1 MEPSSHGACERGH
14 TRDAAARHRPPPYGH
29 TRGFRLHWYAYARD
43 PAVCGGP
50 RAQAA
55 LADDQSSSGHT
66 LDMVDL
72 EIRDSTRSMV
82 WHVGL
87 PHPWR
92 TAAPF
97 EVCPLRTEASG
108 RSGDASRPSEQLVSL
123 CSTRLDERVQLAEI
137 LTLPTLT
144 SSHPCLERRVVRSA
158 SPRQHDLASPAHACR
173 LFEDAELTGHPP
185 PHPQHSSLTRRSV
198 GEGHGFVVVLG
209 NDSRGLRSSEA
220 SEDEATF
227 RAPRRLAAAPWRPRA
242 RERRVPRPPR

>member
-14 TRDAAARHRPPPYGH
+14 TRDAAPATALQPHS
-29 TRGFRLHWYAYARD
+29 RLHWYAYARD

-50 RAQAA
+50 RAKAA

-72 EIRDSTRSMV
+72 EIRDIKSTRSMV
-82 WHVGL
+82 GHVGL

-123 CSTRLDERVQLAEI
+123 CSTRLDERVQLVEI

-144 SSHPCLERRVVRSA
+144 SSHPCLERCVVRSA

-242 RERRVPRPPR
+242 RERRVARPPR

>member
-1 MEPSSHGACERGH
+1 MEPSSHGCQLRGA
-14 TRDAAARHRPPPYGH
+14 TRGTRHRPPPHSH
-29 TRGFRLHWYAYARD
+29 TRGYTGTLT
-43 PAVCGGP
+43 PAVCCGP

-72 EIRDSTRSMV
+72 EIRDIKSTRSMV
-82 WHVGL
+82 GHGGL

-97 EVCPLRTEASG
+97 EDCPLRTEASG

-123 CSTRLDERVQLAEI
+123 CSTRLDERVQLVEI

-144 SSHPCLERRVVRSA
+144 SSHPCLERCVVRSA

-227 RAPRRLAAAPWRPRA
+227 RAPRRLAAAPWSPRA
-242 RERRVPRPPR
+242 RERRDARGAR

>member
-1 MEPSSHGACERGH
+1 
-14 TRDAAARHRPPPYGH
+14 
-29 TRGFRLHWYAYARD
+29 
-43 PAVCGGP
+43 
-50 RAQAA
+50 
-55 LADDQSSSGHT
+55 
-66 LDMVDL
+66 MVDL
-72 EIRDSTRSMV
+72 EIRDIKSTRSMV

-97 EVCPLRTEASG
+97 EDCPLRTEASG

-123 CSTRLDERVQLAEI
+123 CSTRLDERVQLVEI

-144 SSHPCLERRVVRSA
+144 SSHPCLERCVVRSA

-242 RERRVPRPPR
+242 RERRIARPAR